1 MTSGTGSSR
10 VLPASQSP
18 SSILPHHK
26 EAVRGGQ
33 KRRSLFGSFL
43 LSPGTWSGTAKVL
56 CPHQV
61 CPEADRYACWAPR
74 ASERLS
80 YVGIWAP
87 FQGPLC
93 HFLATFMHTE
103 VVRWGR
109 LLKAQPCWEP
119 STASEEWYQPTQ
131 CPSVAGQHTHF
142 TDVETET
149 PEKGAA
155 SPSDE
160 QHPTSRL
167 FSPNPRW
174 QAASHIS
181 SNDCIYYLFIFPLR
195 TLPAHPTPHQQDG
208 CLGPLEAKGYKGEL
222 GAVCR
227 SLGEMELPSKKL
239 GFCPPLPGG
248 QRGSNS
254 EAEEKVRSR
263 RAAFPAWAR
272 GLCFSKGRWQEVSAT
287 KGTGGVQPPGPGCN
301 DLIKHFQLL

>member
-1 MTSGTGSSR
+1 M
-10 VLPASQSP
+10 AP
-18 SSILPHHK
+18 SFSLLGP
-26 EAVRGGQ
+26 GQ
-33 KRRSLFGSFL
+33 
-43 LSPGTWSGTAKVL
+43 AL

-74 ASERLS
+74 ASERLG

-93 HFLATFMHTE
+93 HFLATFTHTE

-160 QHPTSRL
+160 QHPTSRFCSL
-167 FSPNPRW
+167 PIHNGRQLLTSAVMTVF
-174 QAASHIS
+174 I
-181 SNDCIYYLFIFPLR
+181 IYLFFPSVLFQ
-195 TLPAHPTPHQQDG
+195 PTP
-208 CLGPLEAKGYKGEL
+208 
-222 GAVCR
+222 
-227 SLGEMELPSKKL
+227 
-239 GFCPPLPGG
+239 PPISRLTAWALW
-248 QRGSNS
+248 R
-254 EAEEKVRSR
+254 R
-263 RAAFPAWAR
+263 RATKE
-272 GLCFSKGRWQEVSAT
+272 GLGLFADPWGNRAAQQEA
-287 KGTGGVQPPGPGCN
+287 GVQSSPPRRPG
-301 DLIKHFQLL
+301 QV